1 MTEANNQ
8 DESATGAN
16 EPQEI
21 SDDALEQ
28 ATGGVEQN
36 KTVLIYESTFVP
48 FYSDF

>member
-28 ATGGVEQN
+28 ATGGVVQN
-36 KTVLIYESTFVP
+36 QTLLVYRSTFVP
-48 FYSDF
+48 FDSDF